1 MEDLWGR
8 GGIFLAALKMGVE
21 VRRKV
26 LFAKWNDIKAFIA
39 KVFLLF
45 SPIRFGFAILS
56 GECNLHS
63 LKSVLSFDTAPYG
76 LYWQFLIG
84 NKIYLI

>member
-8 GGIFLAALKMGVE
+8 GGIFLAAEKMGVE

-45 SPIRFGFAILS
+45 SPIRFGFAI
-56 GECNLHS
+56 
-63 LKSVLSFDTAPYG
+63 
-76 LYWQFLIG
+76 
-84 NKIYLI
+84 